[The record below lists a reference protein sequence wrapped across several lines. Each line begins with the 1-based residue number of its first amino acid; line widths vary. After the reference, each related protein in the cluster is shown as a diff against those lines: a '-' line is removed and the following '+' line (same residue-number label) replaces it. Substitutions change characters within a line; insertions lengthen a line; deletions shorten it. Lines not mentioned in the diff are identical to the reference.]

1 MPSCPSFCH
10 SGSNE
15 DDEPK
20 EGESFSK
27 LDYNSDDDREPED
40 AKYKP
45 NFNEATKYNPQIT
58 RVKKKGRF
66 PTDIPCL
73 ILFVLYCLGMI
84 AIAVIAFKY
93 GTPSKLYC
101 KLIIS
106 AINCILIVLKFHHE
120 LFDVSYRWYGLY
132 GKNLRTRQQE

>member
-1 MPSCPSFCH
+1 MPSCPSCFGSH
-10 SGSNE
+10 SND

-40 AKYKP
+40 PKFKP
-45 NFNEATKYNPQIT
+45 NFNEQVKYNPQIT
-58 RVKKKGRF
+58 RVKKKGRW

-73 ILFVLYCLGMI
+73 ILFVLYCLGMFAVAII
-84 AIAVIAFKY
+84 AWRF

-101 KLIIS
+101 KCCV
-106 AINCILIVLKFHHE
+106 INFSLKQINNN
-120 LFDVSYRWYGLY
+120 VMMVNS
-132 GKNLRTRQQE
+132 N